1 MEATNWAPAHSDAL
15 RKHFALGKSYA
26 EIARAINAKFNT
38 NYSRCATIGRARRL
52 GLGRVE
58 PAEPVEPAKAV
69 EVAAVVP
76 KAQSSNLHKLGKRY
90 EAMSK
95 WFVPFFERVEMPKL
109 RCVEID
115 PRHLSLLELEAG
127 DCRYPYGGDKEG
139 EAITFCGHPR
149 REDSSYCVAH
159 FYLTRGAGAAPER
172 AVSAAVLGVVEAA

>member
-1 MEATNWAPAHSDAL
+1 MEPTNWAPAHSDAL

-26 EIARAINAKFNT
+26 EIARAINAAFRT

-58 PAEPVEPAKAV
+58 PAEPMEPPKPV
-69 EVAAVVP
+69 EVAAVMP
-76 KAQSSNLHKLGKRY
+76 KAQSSNLHKLGKRF

-95 WFVPFFERVEMPKL
+95 WFVPFLERVEMPSL

-139 EAITFCGHPR
+139 EAITFCGHTR
-149 REDSSYCVAH
+149 REDSSYCAAH
-159 FYLTRGAGAAPER
+159 FHLTRGPDAAPEH
-172 AVSAAVLGVVEAA
+172 AVSTTALRVVEAV